1 MDDFAQLIL
10 IGIVIVISIVKG
22 LNKAAEQ
29 VAEEPEEMMGE
40 FSSEEMDTPPVVVQ
54 PSDDE
59 LEEQRM
65 RKKREA
71 MERRRRILMGEEQ
84 RKAQTATVAQRK
96 KENGT
101 VEAHSLEEIIDE
113 LAAYKQRTAP
123 QSKQAAVR
131 PSQSTSAQLQAQQMP
146 QVDQEEGSRIAA
158 EFDLER
164 AVIYSEILQPKYKE
178 YE

>member
-10 IGIVIVISIVKG
+10 IGVVIVISIVKG
-22 LNKAAEQ
+22 LSKVTEQ
-29 VAEEPEEMMGE
+29 NAEEIEEPMGE
-40 FSSEEMDTPPVVVQ
+40 LSSEEMETPPVVVQ

-59 LEEQRM
+59 LDEQQM

-71 MERRRRILMGEEQ
+71 MERRRQILMGGERRTAQAAAAAKRKQATEE
-84 RKAQTATVAQRK
+84 
-96 KENGT
+96 

-123 QSKQAAVR
+123 QSKQATVR
-131 PSQSTSAQLQAQQMP
+131 PSQSAHAQVP
-146 QVDQEEGSRIAA
+146 QTEQEGSRIAA

>member
-10 IGIVIVISIVKG
+10 IGVVIVISVVKG
-22 LNKAAEQ
+22 LSKVTEQ
-29 VAEEPEEMMGE
+29 DAEEVPEEPMGE
-40 FSSEEMDTPPVVVQ
+40 FSSEEMETPPVVVQ

-59 LEEQRM
+59 LDEQQM

-71 MERRRRILMGEEQ
+71 MERRRQILMGGERRTAQAAAAAKRKQATEE
-84 RKAQTATVAQRK
+84 
-96 KENGT
+96 

-123 QSKQAAVR
+123 QSKQSAVR
-131 PSQSTSAQLQAQQMP
+131 PSQSTPVQAQVP
-146 QVDQEEGSRIAA
+146 QTEQEGSRIAA